1 MEMEK
6 DLRLYYELVERM
18 VVMKKKLFAVI
29 AAAMTGLCCLAAPV
43 SAEQTCKM
51 GDVNMDGEIDLGDA
65 QLALKEYTVCTLG
78 QKEHWL
84 PEEQIGLAMVADRS
98 KLVIDP
104 EQDYLHRASDYFK
117 DHVSL
122 NDANA
127 ILQYFGLA
135 SAYPS
140 MPDELDVVTFAKDI
154 SGYRRAYQ
162 LHT

>member
-65 QLALKEYTVCTLG
+65 QLALREFTYHTLG
-78 QKEHWL
+78 QKKDKWL
-84 PEEQIGLAMVADRS
+84 SDEQIQLAMIVES
-98 KLVIDP
+98 K
-104 EQDYLHRASDYFK
+104 YR
-117 DHVSL
+117 
-122 NDANA
+122 NANA
-127 ILQYFGLA
+127 MDCVDLQDAWFILKYYTVGMGEAQE
-135 SAYPS
+135 
-140 MPDELDVVTFAKDI
+140 PDTDIVAWCSQLIEARRPAK
-154 SGYRRAYQ
+154 
-162 LHT
+162 

>member
-1 MEMEK
+1 MKMEK
-6 DLRLYYELVERM
+6 DLRLYFELVERM

-65 QLALKEYTVCTLG
+65 LLALKEYTVCTLG